1 MSKIIVSVCG
11 WCEADPEKVRF
22 MYVGPEQYGLLSTGG
37 SITGAEWLKLP
48 VDEDGTL
55 SEAGVRCR
63 DDYILECAGTA
74 FATAIDGEYDQV
86 DVEVENEQVR

>member
-11 WCEADPEKVRF
+11 WCEADPEKIMF
-22 MYVGPEQYGLLSTGG
+22 QLISSGG
-37 SITGAEWLKLP
+37 EAYITGTEWLELP
-48 VDEDGTL
+48 EEGDENH
-55 SEAGVRCR
+55 AGR

-86 DVEVENEQVR
+86 DVEVEE

>member
-22 MYVGPEQYGLLSTGG
+22 QLTTTTENGEEY
-37 SITGAEWLKLP
+37 ITGTEWLKLP
-48 VDEDGTL
+48 EYHDT
-55 SEAGVRCR
+55 AICR

-74 FATAIDGEYDQV
+74 FATAVDGEYDQV
-86 DVEVENEQVR
+86 DVEVQG